1 MLLFPPDKPQ
11 NRRMTP
17 WEQEQE
23 KEIAALFCRPQ
34 RTFLHDPPTYPF
46 FPPAPKV
53 PKINF
58 DLNYDFK

>member
-1 MLLFPPDKPQ
+1 
-11 NRRMTP
+11 MTP

-23 KEIAALFCRPQ
+23 KEIAAIFCRPQ
-34 RTFLHDPPTYPF
+34 RTFLHDAPTYPF
-46 FPPAPKV
+46 FPPAPKI